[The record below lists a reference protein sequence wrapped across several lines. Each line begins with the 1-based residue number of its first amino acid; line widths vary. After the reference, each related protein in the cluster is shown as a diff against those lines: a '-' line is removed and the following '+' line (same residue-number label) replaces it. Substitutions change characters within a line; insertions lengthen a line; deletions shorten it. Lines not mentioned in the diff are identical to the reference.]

1 MESNPVSQPW
11 AIAVFDID
19 GVVRDVSRSYRRALA
34 DTVDHF
40 TDGGYRPTPADIDR
54 LKGEGQW
61 NNDWK
66 ASEELI
72 YRYYEAQGRDRN
84 TLALDYETIVA
95 FFQVRYRG
103 QQPDVP
109 SAWDGYICD
118 EPLLMSADYLQ
129 ALSAD
134 GVAWGFFSGATPASA
149 RFVLEQRVGINPP
162 VLIAMGDAPDKPN
175 PTGLITAAQRLASD
189 PQLPTIYAG
198 DTVADMLT
206 VWRARYEASDR
217 PWYAV
222 GVLPPHLETASDR
235 DRYAQQLTEAGA
247 DCVVEG
253 VEALTSDRVKALLS

>member
-1 MESNPVSQPW
+1 MESSTVTQPW

-34 DTVDHF
+34 DTVAHF
-40 TDGGYRPTPADIDR
+40 TDGAYRPTPADIDR
-54 LKGEGQW
+54 LKGEGSW

-72 YRYYEAQGRDRN
+72 YRHYESQGRDRN

-103 QQPDVP
+103 KQLDVP
-109 SAWDGYICD
+109 AAWDGYICD
-118 EPLLMSADYLQ
+118 EPLLMSAEYLQ
-129 ALSAD
+129 SLSSA
-134 GVAWGFFSGATPASA
+134 GIAWGFFSGATPASA
-149 RFVLEQRVGINPP
+149 RFVLEQRLGITPT

-175 PTGLITAAQRLASD
+175 PTGLITAAQRLAAN
-189 PQLPTIYAG
+189 PQLPAIYAG
-198 DTVADMLT
+198 DTVADILT
-206 VWRARYEASDR
+206 VRRARYEASDR

-247 DCVVEG
+247 DCIVEG
-253 VEALTSDRVKALLS
+253 VEALTSDRLQALLA